1 MRLSAPVKSTRCVA
15 FINNNTKHTRSTLF
29 SHVHVH
35 VSLQTDD
42 ALSSASTLFY
52 AAHKLRP
59 PTCPPR
65 GFQVPIFLSSLLPF
79 FLSSLLP
86 RSVPKLTASCE
97 RPELWRVCAS
107 PRVSGGVC
115 LGAVCTCCVCRKA
128 REFPWNTGGG
138 GGGGNTDMFTW
149 GSSRSPCLIYE
160 LYASPRGRKLASFF

>member
-1 MRLSAPVKSTRCVA
+1 VLLLLITTPNTHAALYFLTSTFTC
-15 FINNNTKHTRSTLF
+15 LF
-29 SHVHVH
+29 KLTTPSLLHV
-35 VSLQTDD
+35 LF
-42 ALSSASTLFY
+42 FY

-86 RSVPKLTASCE
+86 WSVPKLTASCE

-107 PRVSGGVC
+107 RRVSGGVC

-128 REFPWNTGGG
+128 REFPWNT